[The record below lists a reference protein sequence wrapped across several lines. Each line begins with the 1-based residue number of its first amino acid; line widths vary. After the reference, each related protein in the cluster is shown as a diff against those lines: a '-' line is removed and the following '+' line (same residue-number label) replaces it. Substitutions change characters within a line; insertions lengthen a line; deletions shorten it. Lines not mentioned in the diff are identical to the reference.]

1 MIKHTITKDDAG
13 RTLLKFIQRVY
24 KHLPLSR
31 IERALREK
39 DIKVNNVHVRDKT
52 YLLKENDELVMYN
65 LDLQKRETPFLATKM
80 TFNVIFEDKNILVVE
95 KPQGLTMHGDK
106 NSLDAQ
112 VLRYLN
118 FEKNSSFVPASIGRL
133 DKITSGLVIYGK
145 TYDAVRILNNAQ
157 NGFRK
162 VYQFKSDIEKSQL
175 CTLNLMHDE
184 NSQKE
189 IVVARGGKEAITK
202 FTINDK
208 VKLAELVTGRKHQ
221 IRVSLSHLGFPIYGD
236 VKYGGKRASRV
247 FLHSYKL
254 SLDELVDDLAY
265 LNGKEF
271 VSDPGWM

>member
-221 IRVSLSHLGFPIYGD
+221 IRVSLSYLGFPIYGD

-271 VSDPGWM
+271 VSDPG

>member
-24 KHLPLSR
+24 KNLPLSR

-39 DIKVNNVHVRDKT
+39 DIKVNNLHVRDKS
-52 YLLKENDELVMYN
+52 YILKENDELVMYN
-65 LDLQKRETPFLATKM
+65 LDLEKRSSPFMASKM
-80 TFNVIFEDKNILVVE
+80 TFNILFEDKNILVIE
-95 KPQGLTMHGDK
+95 KPHGLTMHGEN

-118 FEKNSSFVPASIGRL
+118 FEKNSSFIPASIGRL

-145 TYDAVRILNNAQ
+145 TYDAVRILNEAQ
-157 NGFRK
+157 NSFRK

-184 NSQKE
+184 NTQKE
-189 IVVARGGKEAITK
+189 IVVTRGGKEAITK

-221 IRVSLSHLGFPIYGD
+221 IRVSLSFLGFPIYGD

-247 FLHSYKL
+247 FLHSYKI
-254 SLDELVDDLAY
+254 SLDDLTDDLAY

-271 VSDPGWM
+271 VSDPGWL

>member
-271 VSDPGWM
+271 VSDPG